1 MVKRFFFIVV
11 TILMGNMTVV
21 NAKINYVPLY
31 IVDTSADVKGVK
43 HAPIQPL
50 IITQDDHRLTLP
62 EIDDSLMFQ
71 VFKGD
76 DCVYEEAYD
85 RNQPIVDLPTLLY
98 GDYEVRLIADDYYC
112 YGYLTLELLNNP
124 DIPTE
129 YGNWENITLF
139 GSDASPESILNS
151 IMGLNVVE
159 YNRKDKKDGQRYVG
173 IFPDELT
180 ATFPQVKDG
189 SYGFIISG
197 INIWGLFSVLVG
209 CIQELKTELDSRTET
224 IVDVMMSRGVSPS
237 AVSEVRAAI
246 GNTLLSAAPTS
257 VYESAQVRYLLTDN
271 TTNAY
276 IAITDMEGRQITRVP
291 VSPSETSV
299 SIDSSTLGQGIFLC
313 TLFVNGEKIE
323 TKRLVKT
330 R

>member
-1 MVKRFFFIVV
+1 MVKRFLFIVV
-11 TILMGNMTVV
+11 TLLMGNLTVV

-43 HAPIQPL
+43 HAPATPL

-71 VFKGD
+71 VFKGT
-76 DCVYEEAYD
+76 DCYYEVAYD
-85 RNQPIVDLPTLLY
+85 RNQPIVDLPAILW
-98 GDYEVRLIADDYYC
+98 GDYEVRLSADTYYY
-112 YGYLTLELLNNP
+112 YGYLTLDLLKDP
-124 DIPTE
+124 DLPTE

-139 GSDASPESILNS
+139 GSDTSKESILNS

-159 YNRKDKKDGQRYVG
+159 YNRKDIKDGKRYVG
-173 IFPDELT
+173 MFYDEIR
-180 ATFPQVKDG
+180 ATIPQVTDEY
-189 SYGFIISG
+189 YGFVIG
-197 INIWGLFSVLVG
+197 DINIWGLFSVMIG
-209 CIQELKTELDSRTET
+209 CIQELKTELDSRTEK
-224 IVDVMMSRGVSPS
+224 IVDVMMSRSTSPD
-237 AVSEVRAAI
+237 AVREVRAAI

-257 VYESAQVRYLLTDN
+257 VYESAQVRYLLADN
-271 TTNAY
+271 ATTAY

-313 TLFVNGEKIE
+313 TLFVNNEKIE

>member
-43 HAPIQPL
+43 HAPPQPL

-85 RNQPIVDLPTLLY
+85 RNQPIVDLPALLY
-98 GDYEVRLIADDYYC
+98 GDYEVRLSADTYYY

-139 GSDASPESILNS
+139 GSDTSQESILNS
-151 IMGLNVVE
+151 IMRLNVVE
-159 YNRKDKKDGQRYVG
+159 YNEKDKDEGQRYVG
-173 IFPDELT
+173 MFYDELAAIFPQLSDN
-180 ATFPQVKDG
+180 
-189 SYGFIISG
+189 YGG
-197 INIWGLFSVLVG
+197 IHIQGFLSVLVS

-271 TTNAY
+271 VTNAY

>member
-1 MVKRFFFIVV
+1 MVKRFLFIVM
-11 TILMGNMTVV
+11 TLLMGNMTVV

-43 HAPIQPL
+43 HAPTMPL
-50 IITQDDHRLTLP
+50 FITQDDHRLTLP
-62 EIDDSLMFQ
+62 EMEDSLMLQ

-76 DCVYEEAYD
+76 DCVYEVAYD
-85 RNQPIVDLPTLLY
+85 RNQPIVNLPAILW
-98 GDYEVRLIADDYYC
+98 GDYEVRLSADTYYC
-112 YGYLTLELLNNP
+112 YGYLTLELLKDP

-129 YGNWENITLF
+129 YGNRENITLF
-139 GSDASPESILNS
+139 GSDPSQESILNS
-151 IMGLNVVE
+151 LMGLNVIE
-159 YNRKDKKDGQRYVG
+159 YKDKEDGQRYVG
-173 IFPDELT
+173 MIFDEIK
-180 ATFPQVKDG
+180 AAFPQITDDH
-189 SYGFIISG
+189 YGFIIG
-197 INIWGLFSVLVG
+197 DINLWGLFSVMVG

-224 IVDVMMSRGVSPS
+224 IVDVMMSRGASPA

-271 TTNAY
+271 VTNAY
-276 IAITDMEGRQITRVP
+276 IAITDMEGRQITKVP

-299 SIDSSTLGQGIFLC
+299 SIDSGTLGQGIFLC
-313 TLFVNGEKIE
+313 TLFVNGEIIG

>member
-11 TILMGNMTVV
+11 TLLMGNMTVV

-43 HAPIQPL
+43 HAPTMPL
-50 IITQDDHRLTLP
+50 FITQDDHRLTLP
-62 EIDDSLMFQ
+62 EMEDSLIFQ
-71 VFKGD
+71 VFKGN
-76 DCVYEEAYD
+76 DCYYEVAYD
-85 RNQPIVDLPTLLY
+85 RNQPIVDLPAILW
-98 GDYEVRLIADDYYC
+98 GDYEVRLSADTYYC
-112 YGYLTLELLNNP
+112 YGYLTLELLKDP

-139 GSDASPESILNS
+139 GSDTSQESILNS
-151 IMGLNVVE
+151 LMGLNVVE
-159 YNRKDKKDGQRYVG
+159 YNRKDKEDGQRYVG
-173 IFPDELT
+173 MFCDELR
-180 ATFPQVKDG
+180 ATFPQITDDH
-189 SYGFIISG
+189 YGFIIG
-197 INIWGLFSVLVG
+197 DINLWGLFSVMVG
-209 CIQELKTELDSRTET
+209 CIQELKTELDSRTEK
-224 IVDVMMSRGVSPS
+224 IVDVMMSRGASPA

-271 TTNAY
+271 VTNAY
-276 IAITDMEGRQITRVP
+276 IAITDMEGRQITKVP

-299 SIDSSTLGQGIFLC
+299 SIDSGTLGQGIFLC
-313 TLFVNGEKIE
+313 TLFVNGEIIG

>member
-1 MVKRFFFIVV
+1 MVKRFFFLVA

-85 RNQPIVDLPTLLY
+85 RNQPIVNLPTLLY

-129 YGNWENITLF
+129 YGNWENITIF

-159 YNRKDKKDGQRYVG
+159 YNRKDKKDGPEPHFLKSQTIIMG
-173 IFPDELT
+173 LSL
-180 ATFPQVKDG
+180 AT
-189 SYGFIISG
+189 
-197 INIWGLFSVLVG
+197 
-209 CIQELKTELDSRTET
+209 
-224 IVDVMMSRGVSPS
+224 
-237 AVSEVRAAI
+237 
-246 GNTLLSAAPTS
+246 
-257 VYESAQVRYLLTDN
+257 
-271 TTNAY
+271 
-276 IAITDMEGRQITRVP
+276 
-291 VSPSETSV
+291 
-299 SIDSSTLGQGIFLC
+299 
-313 TLFVNGEKIE
+313 
-323 TKRLVKT
+323 
-330 R
+330 

>member
-1 MVKRFFFIVV
+1 MVKRFFFLFV
-11 TILMGNMTVV
+11 TLLMGNMTVV

-43 HAPIQPL
+43 HAPATPL

-71 VFKGD
+71 VFKGT
-76 DCVYEEAYD
+76 DCYYEVAYD
-85 RNQPIVDLPTLLY
+85 RNQPIVNLPAILW
-98 GDYEVRLIADDYYC
+98 GDYEVRLSADTYYY
-112 YGYLTLELLNNP
+112 YGYLTLELLKDP

-139 GSDASPESILNS
+139 GSDTSQESILNS
-151 IMGLNVVE
+151 IMGLDVIE
-159 YNRKDKKDGQRYVG
+159 YNRKDKEDGQRYVG
-173 IFPDELT
+173 MFYDELR
-180 ATFPQVKDG
+180 ATFPQITDDH
-189 SYGFIISG
+189 YGFVIG
-197 INIWGLFSVLVG
+197 DINIWGLFSVMVG
-209 CIQELKTELDSRTET
+209 CIQELKTELDSRTEK
-224 IVDVMMSRGVSPS
+224 IVDVMMSRGASPA

-271 TTNAY
+271 ATNAY

-313 TLFVNGEKIE
+313 TLFVNNEKIE

>member
-1 MVKRFFFIVV
+1 MVKRLFFLVV
-11 TILMGNMTVV
+11 SILMGNMTVV

-43 HAPIQPL
+43 HAPPQPL

-85 RNQPIVDLPTLLY
+85 RNRSIVDLPALLY
-98 GDYEVRLIADDYYC
+98 GDYEVRLCADTYYC
-112 YGYLTLELLNNP
+112 YGYLTLELLKNP

-129 YGNWENITLF
+129 YGNWENIMLF
-139 GSDASPESILNS
+139 GSDTSQESILNS

-159 YNRKDKKDGQRYVG
+159 YNRKDKDDGQRYVG
-173 IFPDELT
+173 MFPDELK
-180 ATFPQVKDG
+180 AILPQVTDR
-189 SYGFIISG
+189 YGFIVG
-197 INIWGLFSVLVG
+197 DINLWGLFSVLIG

-224 IVDVMMSRGVSPS
+224 IVDVMMSRGVNPS
-237 AVSEVRAAI
+237 AVSEVRTAI

-271 TTNAY
+271 VTNAY
-276 IAITDMEGRQITRVP
+276 IAVTDMEGRQITRVP
-291 VSPSETSV
+291 VFPSETSV
-299 SIDSSTLGQGIFLC
+299 SIDSGTLGQGIFLC

>member
-11 TILMGNMTVV
+11 TLLMGNMTVV

-43 HAPIQPL
+43 HAPTMPL
-50 IITQDDHRLTLP
+50 FITQDDHRLTLP
-62 EIDDSLMFQ
+62 EMEGSLMLK

-76 DCVYEEAYD
+76 DCVYEVAYD
-85 RNQPIVDLPTLLY
+85 RNQPIVNLPAILW
-98 GDYEVRLIADDYYC
+98 GDYEVRLSADTYYC
-112 YGYLTLELLNNP
+112 YGYLTLELLKDP

-129 YGNWENITLF
+129 YGNRENITLF
-139 GSDASPESILNS
+139 GSDPSQESILNS
-151 IMGLNVVE
+151 LMGLNVIE
-159 YNRKDKKDGQRYVG
+159 YNRKDKEDGQRYVG
-173 IFPDELT
+173 MIFDEIK
-180 ATFPQVKDG
+180 AAFPQATDYKNGGIYIV
-189 SYGFIISG
+189 GF
-197 INIWGLFSVLVG
+197 LSVLVG

-224 IVDVMMSRGVSPS
+224 IVDVMMSRGASS
-237 AVSEVRAAI
+237 AAVSEVRAAI

-271 TTNAY
+271 VTNAY
-276 IAITDMEGRQITRVP
+276 IAITDMEGRQITKVP

-299 SIDSSTLGQGIFLC
+299 SIDSGTLGQGIFLC
-313 TLFVNGEKIE
+313 TLFVNGEIIG

>member
-11 TILMGNMTVV
+11 TLLMGNMTVV

-43 HAPIQPL
+43 HAPTMPL
-50 IITQDDHRLTLP
+50 FITQDDHKLTLP
-62 EIDDSLMFQ
+62 EMEDSLMFQ

-76 DCVYEEAYD
+76 DCVYEVAYD
-85 RNQPIVDLPTLLY
+85 RNQPIVDLPALLY
-98 GDYEVRLIADDYYC
+98 GDYEVRLSADTYYC
-112 YGYLTLELLNNP
+112 YGYLTLELLKDP

-139 GSDASPESILNS
+139 GSDTSQESILNS

-159 YNRKDKKDGQRYVG
+159 YNRKDKEDGQRYIG
-173 IFPDELT
+173 MFFDEIE
-180 ATFPQVKDG
+180 ATFPQVTDH
-189 SYGFIISG
+189 YGIILHNVNVWS
-197 INIWGLFSVLVG
+197 LFSVLVG

-224 IVDVMMSRGVSPS
+224 IVDVMMSRGASPA

-271 TTNAY
+271 VTNAY
-276 IAITDMEGRQITRVP
+276 IAITDMEGRQITKVP

-299 SIDSSTLGQGIFLC
+299 SIDSGTLGQGIFLC
-313 TLFVNGEKIE
+313 TLFVNGEIIG

>member
-1 MVKRFFFIVV
+1 MVKRFLFIVV
-11 TILMGNMTVV
+11 TLLMGNLTVV

-43 HAPIQPL
+43 HAPATPL

-62 EIDDSLMFQ
+62 EINDSL
-71 VFKGD
+71 VFRVIKD
-76 DCVYEEAYD
+76 NDCYYEVAYD
-85 RNQPIVDLPTLLY
+85 KNQPIVDLPAILW
-98 GDYEVRLIADDYYC
+98 GDYEVRLCGDTYYC
-112 YGYLTLELLNNP
+112 YGYLTLDLLKDP
-124 DIPTE
+124 DLPTE

-139 GSDASPESILNS
+139 GSDISKESILNS

-159 YNRKDKKDGQRYVG
+159 YNRKDIKDGKRYVG
-173 IFPDELT
+173 MFYDEIR
-180 ATFPQVKDG
+180 ATIPQVTDEY
-189 SYGFIISG
+189 YGFVIG
-197 INIWGLFSVLVG
+197 DINIWGLFSVMIG
-209 CIQELKTELDSRTET
+209 CIQELKTELDSRTEK
-224 IVDVMMSRGVSPS
+224 IVDVMMSRSTSPD

-257 VYESAQVRYLLTDN
+257 VYESAQVRYLLADN
-271 TTNAY
+271 ATTAY
-276 IAITDMEGRQITRVP
+276 IAITDMEGRQITKVP

-299 SIDSSTLGQGIFLC
+299 SIDSGTLGQGIFLC

>member
-1 MVKRFFFIVV
+1 MVKRFFFLVV

-43 HAPIQPL
+43 HAPPQPL

-76 DCVYEEAYD
+76 DCVYEEVYD
-85 RNQPIVDLPTLLY
+85 RNQPIVDLPAILW
-98 GDYEVRLIADDYYC
+98 GDYEVRLSADTYYY

-151 IMGLNVVE
+151 IMGLDVIE
-159 YNRKDKKDGQRYVG
+159 YNRKDKEDGQRYVG
-173 IFPDELT
+173 MFYDELR
-180 ATFPQVKDG
+180 ATFPQITDDH
-189 SYGFIISG
+189 YGFVIG
-197 INIWGLFSVLVG
+197 DINIWGLFSVMVG

-224 IVDVMMSRGVSPS
+224 IVDVMMSRGVNPS

-257 VYESAQVRYLLTDN
+257 VYESAHVRYLLTDN
-271 TTNAY
+271 VTNAY
-276 IAITDMEGRQITRVP
+276 IAVTDMEGRQITRVP

>member
-1 MVKRFFFIVV
+1 MVKRFFFLFV
-11 TILMGNMTVV
+11 TLLMGNMTVV

-43 HAPIQPL
+43 HAPATPL

-71 VFKGD
+71 VFKGT
-76 DCVYEEAYD
+76 DCYYEVAYD
-85 RNQPIVDLPTLLY
+85 RNQPIVDLPAILW
-98 GDYEVRLIADDYYC
+98 GDYEVRLSADTYYY
-112 YGYLTLELLNNP
+112 YGYLTLELLKDP

-139 GSDASPESILNS
+139 GSDTSQESILNS
-151 IMGLNVVE
+151 IMGLDVIE
-159 YNRKDKKDGQRYVG
+159 YNRKDKEDGQRYVG
-173 IFPDELT
+173 MFYDELR
-180 ATFPQVKDG
+180 ATFPQITDDH
-189 SYGFIISG
+189 YGFVIG
-197 INIWGLFSVLVG
+197 DINIWGLFSVMVG
-209 CIQELKTELDSRTET
+209 CIQELKTELDSRTEK
-224 IVDVMMSRGVSPS
+224 IVDVMMSRGASPS

-257 VYESAQVRYLLTDN
+257 VYESTQVRYLLTDN
-271 TTNAY
+271 VTNAY

-313 TLFVNGEKIE
+313 TLFVNNEKIE

>member
-1 MVKRFFFIVV
+1 MVKRFFFLVA

-85 RNQPIVDLPTLLY
+85 RNQPIVDLPAILW
-98 GDYEVRLIADDYYC
+98 GDYEVRLSADTYYY
-112 YGYLTLELLNNP
+112 YGYLTLELLKNP

-139 GSDASPESILNS
+139 GSDTSQESILNS
-151 IMGLNVVE
+151 IMGLDVIE
-159 YNRKDKKDGQRYVG
+159 YNRKDKEDGQRYVG
-173 IFPDELT
+173 MFYDELR
-180 ATFPQVKDG
+180 ATFPQITDDH
-189 SYGFIISG
+189 YGFVIG
-197 INIWGLFSVLVG
+197 DINIWGLFSVLVG

-237 AVSEVRAAI
+237 AVSEVRASI

-271 TTNAY
+271 VTNAY

-291 VSPSETSV
+291 ISPSETSV
-299 SIDSSTLGQGIFLC
+299 SIDSGTLGQGIFLC

>member
-1 MVKRFFFIVV
+1 MVKRFIFIVV
-11 TILMGNMTVV
+11 TLLMGNMTVV

-43 HAPIQPL
+43 HAPPQPL

-71 VFKGD
+71 VFKGT
-76 DCVYEEAYD
+76 DCYYEVAYD
-85 RNQPIVDLPTLLY
+85 RNQPIVDLPAILW
-98 GDYEVRLIADDYYC
+98 GDYEVRLSADTYYY

-139 GSDASPESILNS
+139 GSDTSQESILNS

-159 YNRKDKKDGQRYVG
+159 YNRKDKGDGQRYVG
-173 IFPDELT
+173 MFYDELR
-180 ATFPQVKDG
+180 ATFPQITDDH
-189 SYGFIISG
+189 YGFIIG
-197 INIWGLFSVLVG
+197 DINLWGLFSVMVG
-209 CIQELKTELDSRTET
+209 CIQELKTELDRRTET
-224 IVDVMMSRGVSPS
+224 IVDVMMSRGVNPA

-271 TTNAY
+271 VTNAY
-276 IAITDMEGRQITRVP
+276 IAVTDMEGRQITKVP

-299 SIDSSTLGQGIFLC
+299 SIDSGTLGQGIFLC